1 VSVTPASTAKADKR
15 RTLLAAFRGANLSPE
30 QLWLRYFALGGSDGP
45 LEIDAYLRGE
55 TPLPTLQHDILA
67 HALNERLDELV
78 HSVRAAY
85 ARPILQTRPS
95 SGPLVALATLLEGMH
110 LSASERLP
118 TAVASAGRALGVQV
132 VVYLVDY
139 GQQILTPLRGSG
151 VPARQPVGVDATL
164 PGRAFRE
171 VRTLTSHRD
180 DEVRLW
186 VPLLD
191 GVERLG
197 LLELVLSG
205 DLDEQDPLLHEQCRW
220 LSYLIGHLVTAV
232 SSYGDHLDAV
242 RRTRPRTPAA
252 ELVWQLLP
260 PPTAGVGS
268 LTVAGYLEPSA
279 AVGGDAFD
287 YALSEERADLAIFD
301 ATGHSLASGSVVAAA
316 MSAYRSTRRNGGGL
330 YDQARSIEEMVAEHF
345 VGDGKFVTGVLSE
358 LDLVHGRLR
367 YVVAGHPHPFVLR
380 QGKVVKA
387 LDGGSRPLFGLPTA
401 ELTIGEESLQRG
413 DWLVLFTD
421 GIVEARDASG
431 RQFGT
436 DRLIHFLQREAAGEL
451 PPPETVR
458 RLMRAVMAH
467 QDNVLQDDATVLLAR
482 WDGSD
487 LSV

>member
-1 VSVTPASTAKADKR
+1 MTDDKSQVVKR
-15 RTLLAAFRGANLSPE
+15 RTLLAAFRGANLPPE
-30 QLWLRYFALGGSDGP
+30 QLWRRYFALGGAAGP
-45 LEIDAYLRGE
+45 AEIEAYLLGQ

-85 ARPILQTRPS
+85 ARPVLETRPS
-95 SGPLVALATLLEGMH
+95 AGPLMALATLLEGMH
-110 LSASERLP
+110 LSASEHLP
-118 TAVASAGRALGVQV
+118 TTVAAAGSALGLQV

-139 GQQILTPLRGSG
+139 GQQTLTPLSGPG
-151 VPARQPVGVDATL
+151 VPARQAVDVDATL

-171 VRTLTSHRD
+171 IRTLTSRS
-180 DEVRLW
+180 DEQVRLW

-197 LLELVLSG
+197 LLELVLNS

-232 SSYGDHLDAV
+232 TSYGDHLDSV
-242 RRTRPRTPAA
+242 RRTKPRTPAA
-252 ELVWQLLP
+252 ELIWQLLP

-268 LTVAGYLEPSA
+268 FTVSGYLEPSG
-279 AVGGDAFD
+279 AVGGDAYD
-287 YALSEERADLAIFD
+287 YALSDDRADLAIFD

-316 MSAYRSTRRNGGGL
+316 VSAYRSTRRNGGGL
-330 YDQARSIEEMVAEHF
+330 YDQARSIDEMVAEHF
-345 VGDGKFVTGVLSE
+345 VGDGKFVTGILCE

-380 QGKVVKA
+380 QGKVVKV

-401 ELTIGEESLQRG
+401 ELTVGEEALQRG

-421 GIVEARDASG
+421 GIVEARDSEG
-431 RQFGT
+431 RLFGT

-467 QDNVLQDDATVLLAR
+467 QNNVLQDDATVLLAR
-482 WDGSD
+482 WDGAD

>member
-1 VSVTPASTAKADKR
+1 VTVVGAASGDKR
-15 RTLLAAFRGANLSPE
+15 RTLLAAFRGANLPSE
-30 QLWLRYFALGGSDGP
+30 RLWLRYFALGGTAGP
-45 LEIDAYLRGE
+45 AEVETYLRGE

-95 SGPLVALATLLEGMH
+95 AGPLTALAMLLDGMH
-110 LSASERLP
+110 LSASEHLP
-118 TAVASAGRALGVQV
+118 TTAAAAGRALGVQV

-139 GQQILTPLRGSG
+139 RQQTLTPLSGSG
-151 VPARQPVGVDATL
+151 VPARQPLDVDGTL

-171 VRTLTSHRD
+171 VRTLTSRRD
-180 DEVRLW
+180 DQVRLW

-197 LLELVLSG
+197 LLELVLDG
-205 DLDEQDPLLHEQCRW
+205 DLDDQDPLLHEQCRW
-220 LSYLIGHLVTAV
+220 LSYMVGHLVTAV
-232 SSYGDHLDAV
+232 STYGDHLDAA

-252 ELVWQLLP
+252 ELIWQLLP

-268 LTVAGYLEPSA
+268 FTVSGHVEPSA

-316 MSAYRSTRRNGGGL
+316 VSAYRSTRRNGGGL
-330 YDQARSIEEMVAEHF
+330 YDQARSVDEMVAEHF
-345 VGDGKFVTGVLSE
+345 VGDGKFVTGILCQ

-367 YVVAGHPHPFVLR
+367 YIVAGHPHPFVLR
-380 QGKVVKA
+380 RGKIVKA
-387 LDGGSRPLFGLPTA
+387 LEGGSRPLFGLPTA
-401 ELTIGEESLQRG
+401 ELTIGEETLQRG

-421 GIVEARDASG
+421 GIVEARDPAG

-436 DRLIHFLQREAAGEL
+436 DRLIHFLQREAAGAM

-467 QDNVLQDDATVLLAR
+467 QNDVLQDDATVLLAR
-482 WDGSD
+482 WDGYD